1 MPSGCQPFLTRR
13 FDLAL
18 QFASGLHHSQCRK
31 GTPIPYISHL
41 MAVSALVLEAGGD
54 EDLAIAAMP
63 SKTKAALQPYKPS
76 AACLGIAL
84 QMSLWNAP
92 TRIANRSRRGAS
104 GKSDTWPTFLVHP
117 QTRFLSQWLTSFTT
131 RGQFLR
137 ITAGTRKTSGCASP
151 RARKSSSGITESL

>member
-54 EDLAIAAMP
+54 EDLAIAALLHDAVEA
-63 SKTKAALQPYKPS
+63 KTKAAHQPQIPS
-76 AACLGIAL
+76 AACLGIGL
-84 QMSLWNAP
+84 RMSLWSAP
-92 TRIANRSRRGAS
+92 TPIMN
-104 GKSDTWPTFLVHP
+104 
-117 QTRFLSQWLTSFTT
+117 
-131 RGQFLR
+131 
-137 ITAGTRKTSGCASP
+137 
-151 RARKSSSGITESL
+151 